1 MRVVDSEPPE
11 ADALVRTPNSE
22 PETVL
27 LEMVGDEVGSLRY
40 RGFRLPDKKD
50 ISERVPDFVMKR
62 FGERMALRPVPVEGK
77 CTACGKC
84 VEICPAGAITI
95 EGKLA
100 RVDQKKCQRCYCCHE
115 LCEQDAIELERPML
129 MKLMRMNRGI

>member
-1 MRVVDSEPPE
+1 
-11 ADALVRTPNSE
+11 
-22 PETVL
+22 
-27 LEMVGDEVGSLRY
+27 
-40 RGFRLPDKKD
+40 
-50 ISERVPDFVMKR
+50 
-62 FGERMALRPVPVEGK
+62 VPVEGK